1 MGQLPIEFKLL
12 NRKLNFMQQLK
23 STNNESCKFL
33 LTRDQDMAQLLI
45 NLNLHGV
52 KINVNSPFS
61 NWKPVVWKN
70 FENTIAN
77 LAT

>member
-23 STNNESCKFL
+23 STKNDSCKFL

-45 NLNLHGV
+45 NLNLHDV
-52 KINVNSPFS
+52 KINITLPFS

-70 FENTIAN
+70 FESSIAN
-77 LAT
+77 IVT